1 MIPGPFNC
9 YYMGRYLTPAISQ
22 GESFS
27 SLGDI
32 FMAQQG
38 DEPHPHGPE
47 DSTPAAGERAREEE
61 SGHLRALLQPP
72 PFCSQHYCG
81 DEGNK
86 KAKTAD
92 KGSWLFLIE
101 VFSLQAAWMVC
112 NHQKRCHWKYP
123 GFMLP
128 IWVTSCKIMIASEFL
143 FPLSLTSCNSR
154 QKHYHP
160 SYSQSLFHIV

>member
-1 MIPGPFNC
+1 ME
-9 YYMGRYLTPAISQ
+9 RHLTPAISR

-27 SLGDI
+27 CLDDTS
-32 FMAQQG
+32 MAQHS
-38 DEPHPHGPE
+38 DEPHPYGPG
-47 DSTPAAGERAREEE
+47 DSIPVERAREEE
-61 SGHLRALLQPP
+61 SGHLTALLQPP

-86 KAKTAD
+86 KANTAN
-92 KGSWLFLIE
+92 KRSWLFLMK

-128 IWVTSCKIMIASEFL
+128 IWVTSCKIMIASDFL
-143 FPLSLTSCNSR
+143 FPLSLTSCNSH
-154 QKHYHP
+154 QKQNHL

>member
-1 MIPGPFNC
+1 
-9 YYMGRYLTPAISQ
+9 MGRHLTAATSR
-22 GESFS
+22 GKSFS
-27 SLGDI
+27 CLDDTS
-32 FMAQQG
+32 MAQHS
-38 DEPHPHGPE
+38 DEPHPHGSGG
-47 DSTPAAGERAREEE
+47 STPVERAREKE
-61 SGHLRALLQPP
+61 SRHQTALLQSP

-86 KAKTAD
+86 KAKAVN
-92 KGSWLFLIE
+92 KRSQLFLME

-128 IWVTSCKIMIASEFL
+128 IWVTSCKILIASDFL
-143 FPLSLTSCNSR
+143 FPLSLTSCNSH
-154 QKHYHP
+154 QKQYHP